1 MSDETT
7 QPENV
12 LFTADLNKP
21 KLSEY
26 LIVAHYQGS
35 NNSMP
40 VSGFKTMT
48 MGGPGFKNSEDLIE
62 IANVVMQ
69 TVFDET
75 HYKDLEVTIINALK
89 LPI

>member
-1 MSDETT
+1 MSEDTT
-7 QPENV
+7 QQV

>member
-1 MSDETT
+1 MPEDNT
-7 QPENV
+7 QPEI

-21 KLSEY
+21 KISEY
-26 LIVAHYQGS
+26 LVVAHYQGS

-62 IANVVMQ
+62 IANVVTQ
-69 TVFDET
+69 TVFEET
-75 HYKDLEVTIINALK
+75 HYKDLEVTIINVIK

>member
-1 MSDETT
+1 MSEETT
-7 QPENV
+7 QEY

-21 KLSEY
+21 KISEY
-26 LIVAHYQGS
+26 LVVAHYQGS

-62 IANVVMQ
+62 IANVVTK
-69 TVFDET
+69 TVFDEL
-75 HYKDLEVTIINALK
+75 HYKDLEVTIINVIK